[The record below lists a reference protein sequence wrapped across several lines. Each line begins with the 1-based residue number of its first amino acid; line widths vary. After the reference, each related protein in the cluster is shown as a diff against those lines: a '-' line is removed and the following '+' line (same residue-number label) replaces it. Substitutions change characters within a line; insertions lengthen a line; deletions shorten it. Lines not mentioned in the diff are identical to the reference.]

1 MERISQLLLGILML
15 AATAWGHSAPLGSPT
30 QPVVNV
36 GRIERLENLPSRFVE
51 ARPIDV
57 WLPSDYSPM
66 KRYAVISM
74 QDGAGL
80 FDAGQAWNRQAWNRQ
95 AWNVHLAL
103 SRLMQDGKV
112 QDAIVVG
119 IPNGGKH
126 RYSEDYPDKYL
137 ALAPKDVQA
146 DYIPWRLRC

>member
-80 FDAGQAWNRQAWNRQ
+80 FDAGQAWNRQAWN
-95 AWNVHLAL
+95 VHLAL

-119 IPNGGKH
+119 IPNGEKY
-126 RYSEDYPDKYL
+126 RYSEYYPDKYL

>member
-1 MERISQLLLGILML
+1 
-15 AATAWGHSAPLGSPT
+15 
-30 QPVVNV
+30 
-36 GRIERLENLPSRFVE
+36 
-51 ARPIDV
+51 
-57 WLPSDYSPM
+57 M

-80 FDAGQAWNRQAWNRQ
+80 FDAGQAWNRQAWN
-95 AWNVHLAL
+95 VHLAL
-103 SRLMQDGKV
+103 SRLMQDGTV

-126 RYSEDYPDKYL
+126 RYSEYYPDKYL

>member
-66 KRYAVISM
+66 KRYAVISV

-126 RYSEDYPDKYL
+126 RYSEYYPDKYL